1 MSVSTLPNYF
11 TKGKRLLFVKD
22 KKAND
27 EISLMTLPNTFQSIS
42 FHSLSEMVQNYDPQT
57 ALPDAILVN
66 LSSVSLIRIEP
77 LLKEL
82 KNHQLLKQIP
92 VIGLQ
97 CDFVEEEKT
106 KLLQLGF
113 SDCFCKPIDWKT
125 IEKRVT
131 FLNKYKFQLAKD
143 ITIETTDEAYKMPI
157 TKRAFDVFVA
167 TTLLLMLSPLF
178 LVVAILI
185 KLGSKGDVFY
195 ASKRVG
201 TGYQI
206 FDFIK
211 FRSMQEGADAG
222 LMKLANVNSYAKEN
236 DKTGKK
242 DCTFY
247 KIKDDPRV
255 TRIGKFI
262 RKTSIDELPQLI
274 NVLRGEMSIVGNR
287 PLPLYEAEK
296 LTCDDWSKRFMAPA
310 GLTGLWQVDKR
321 GKDNLEAAERI
332 RLDMNYADNYS
343 LLLDIKIMLRTL
355 PAMLQRD

>member
-42 FHSLSEMVQNYDPQT
+42 FLSLNEMVHNFDPQ
-57 ALPDAILVN
+57 APVPDAILVN
-66 LSSVSLIRIEP
+66 LSSVSLTKIAPI
-77 LLKEL
+77 LKDL
-82 KNHQLLKQIP
+82 KSHQLLRQIP

-97 CDFVEEEKT
+97 CDFVEAEKT

-113 SDCFCKPIDWKT
+113 SDCFCKPIDWKV

-131 FLNKYKFQLAKD
+131 FLNKFKYQLAQEESEEVSD
-143 ITIETTDEAYKMPI
+143 DTYKMPI
-157 TKRAFDVFVA
+157 TKRAFDIFVA
-167 TTLLLMLSPLF
+167 STLLLILSPLF
-178 LVVAILI
+178 LIVAILI
-185 KLGSKGDVFY
+185 KLESKGNIFY

-222 LMKLANVNSYAKEN
+222 LMKLAKVNSYAKNSGEAN
-236 DKTGKK
+236 TK

-310 GLTGLWQVDKR
+310 GLTGLWQVDER
-321 GKDNLEAAERI
+321 GKDNLPGEERI

-355 PAMLQRD
+355 PAMVQRD

>member
-42 FHSLSEMVQNYDPQT
+42 FLSLNEMVHNFDPQT
-57 ALPDAILVN
+57 NLPDAILVN
-66 LSSVSLIRIEP
+66 LSSVSLNRITP
-77 LLKEL
+77 ILKKL
-82 KNHQLLKQIP
+82 KSHQILRRIP
-92 VIGLQ
+92 IIGLQ
-97 CDFVEEEKT
+97 CDYMEEEKS

-113 SDCFCKPIDWKT
+113 SDCFCKPIDWT
-125 IEKRVT
+125 VIEKRVV
-131 FLNKYKFQLAKD
+131 FLNKYKNQLAQEED
-143 ITIETTDEAYKMPI
+143 IDIADESYKMPI
-157 TKRAFDVFVA
+157 AKRAFDIFVA
-167 TTLLLMLSPLF
+167 STLLLMLSPLF
-178 LVVAILI
+178 LIVAILI
-185 KLGSKGDVFY
+185 KLGSKGNIFY

-222 LMKLANVNSYAKEN
+222 LMKLAKVNSYAKGADE
-236 DKTGKK
+236 KSGK

-310 GLTGLWQVDKR
+310 GLTGLWQVDER
-321 GKDNLEAAERI
+321 GKDNLEAEERI

-343 LLLDIKIMLRTL
+343 LLLDVRIMLRTL
-355 PAMLQRD
+355 PAMFQRD

>member
-27 EISLMTLPNTFQSIS
+27 DISLMTLPNTFQSIS
-42 FHSLSEMVQNYDPQT
+42 FLSLNEMVHNFDHQA

-66 LSSVSLIRIEP
+66 LSSVSLNRIAP
-77 LLKEL
+77 ILKDL
-82 KNHQLLKQIP
+82 KTHQLLKQIP

-113 SDCFCKPIDWKT
+113 SDCFCKPIDWQT

-131 FLNKYKFQLAKD
+131 FLNKFKHQLAHEVTLD
-143 ITIETTDEAYKMPI
+143 ISDESFKMPI
-157 TKRAFDVFVA
+157 TKRAFDIFVA

-178 LVVAILI
+178 LIVAILI
-185 KLGSKGDVFY
+185 KLESKGNIFY
-195 ASKRVG
+195 TSKRVG

-211 FRSMQEGADAG
+211 FRSMNEGADAG
-222 LMKLANVNSYAKEN
+222 LMKLAKVNSYAKGT
-236 DKTGKK
+236 DKNGKK

-321 GKDNLEAAERI
+321 GKDNLPAEERI

-343 LLLDIKIMLRTL
+343 LLLDIEIMLKTL
-355 PAMLQRD
+355 PAMVQRD